1 MEEYSGFRL
10 HIKCPYPVS
19 VFSLVI
25 GGWYPT
31 ILASGY
37 VLAIDRNI
45 LSLLQSES
53 EPKNGRDS
61 TIDLWWF
68 EYLNR
73 PDVTI
78 NPAMCA
84 IEGRCRRPPSRDEIE
99 EEMKIASKKLNDY
112 LPAAKIIPQ
121 SQAMYDALHE
131 ICKEMASSYKRE
143 VEFLLEVAPL
153 ICERKGLSK
162 ARVIEE
168 KILQVAKG
176 KGIAKSSLIPVAVM
190 SCLYEDN
197 RGEIPL
203 VCRKIIKPRYG
214 YDAAD
219 AHNCISDLRALK
231 LLVMGSFMGNL
242 AFCTRDKNLAA
253 FWCMLSPKVSYKD
266 ERRTDVTLA
275 LRAELFPRLDHDEV
289 SRLRERLTGA

>member
-1 MEEYSGFRL
+1 MTG
-10 HIKCPYPVS
+10 
-19 VFSLVI
+19 
-25 GGWYPT
+25 
-31 ILASGY
+31 
-37 VLAIDRNI
+37 
-45 LSLLQSES
+45 
-53 EPKNGRDS
+53 
-61 TIDLWWF
+61 DLWWV
-68 EYLNR
+68 EQLNR
-73 PDVTI
+73 SDVTI

-84 IEGRCRRPPSRDEIE
+84 IEGRRRRPPSRDEIE
-99 EEMKIASKKLNDY
+99 EEMKMASEKLKAY

-131 ICKEMASSYKRE
+131 ICKEMASGYKKE
-143 VEFLLEVAPL
+143 VDFLLEVAPL

-162 ARVIEE
+162 ARVTEE
-168 KILQVAKG
+168 KILQVAREKG
-176 KGIAKSSLIPVAVM
+176 VAKSSLIPIAVM
-190 SCLYEDN
+190 SCLYEDD

-253 FWCMLSPKVSYKD
+253 FWCMLSPKVLYRD